1 MTAVDDLNKG
11 DKIHRHLSL
20 YARYDKILDGI
31 CEQFN
36 CSRSDAVE
44 ALLADYA
51 AGVRD
56 VPLLKE
62 DRKEPE

>member
-1 MTAVDDLNKG
+1 VTAFDNLDKG
-11 DKIHRHLSL
+11 DKTHRHLSI
-20 YARYDKILDGI
+20 YAKYDRILDSI

-51 AGVRD
+51 AGVRGA
-56 VPLLKE
+56 PSLKE
-62 DRKEPE
+62 KEPAK